1 MSNDGK
7 FREHLENSA
16 DFYSGFASLSPRQI
30 VVASI
35 AEWTLKER
43 RNGKA
48 AGSSVDTSTLPSPST
63 SAITPKSEVITV
75 LGDES
80 RDAADSENPE
90 GPAKSEN
97 NAESLEWTGTE
108 KNGP

>member
-7 FREHLENSA
+7 FREHLQNSS
-16 DFYSGFASLSPRQI
+16 DFSSDFASLSPRQI

-35 AEWTLKER
+35 TEWTLKER
-43 RNGKA
+43 RNGEA
-48 AGSSVDTSTLPSPST
+48 AGSSVDKSTQPSPST
-63 SAITPKSEVITV
+63 WAITLKSEAITV
-75 LGDES
+75 LGDEP
-80 RDAADSENPE
+80 RDAVDSENP
-90 GPAKSEN
+90 GDPAKSEN